1 MWFKFKDN
9 YVFDSCNEWACLFT
23 IKNGFLEI
31 LMLIGESKLM
41 QVCWHK
47 TINFS
52 SLESWCRACYFIM
65 LALWFLSYEIVYYL
79 IALLLSINKSTIR

>member
-1 MWFKFKDN
+1 
-9 YVFDSCNEWACLFT
+9 
-23 IKNGFLEI
+23 
-31 LMLIGESKLM
+31 M